1 MGKRVL
7 VVIIDLFRVKSKA
20 DFTVRK
26 ALHVLIEFLCIKI
39 ERNILTGLKS
49 CLVIAERG
57 GLCLRFSALFL
68 L

>member
-1 MGKRVL
+1 M
-7 VVIIDLFRVKSKA
+7 VIIDLFRVKSKA

-26 ALHVLIEFLCIKI
+26 SLHVLVEFLPIKI
-39 ERNILTGLKS
+39 AGNILTGLKS
-49 CLVIAERG
+49 CLVIAERR